1 MEFRT
6 LGAAEKPDLK
16 VSVVGLGCNAF
27 GGRCDLAATRA
38 VIHAALDAG
47 ITLFDTADTYGGGG
61 VSEEYIGKVLGPRRK
76 DIVLAT
82 KFGLAVFGGAGG
94 AAPGYIESSIDGSL
108 KRLGTDYIDLYQL
121 HAPDPDTP
129 VAETLET
136 LDGLVRRGKIR
147 AFGCSNLG
155 GGELEVALA
164 TSEAKGFGAF
174 ITAQNPYSVMQRDIE
189 ADLVPVCKAHGI
201 GILPYYPLAR
211 GLLTGKYRRGQPP
224 PEGSRLA
231 AGGRRGVGGLTDG
244 NFDVVERLESFA
256 AGHGRSLLELAISWL
271 VANACVVSVI
281 AGATKAEQVGRNVKA
296 AGWRLT
302 DQELAEIDAI
312 AGRD

>member
-6 LGAAEKPDLK
+6 LGPPEKSDLE

-61 VSEEYIGKVLGPRRK
+61 VCEEYIGTVLGPRRN

-129 VAETLET
+129 IAETLET

-155 GGELEVALA
+155 GDELEESLA

-189 ADLVPVCKAHGI
+189 SDLVPVCEAHGI

-231 AGGRRGVGGLTDG
+231 AGGRRGAGALTDE

-271 VANACVVSVI
+271 VANPGVASVI
-281 AGATKAEQVGRNVKA
+281 AGATKAEQIDGNVNA

-302 DQELAEIDAI
+302 DQELAEIDGI
-312 AGRD
+312 TVG